1 MDFIPIQYNGSAPY
15 RDKTPLRNHWQPGQI
30 REVADA
36 VAKQLLRYLEFS
48 RAPEAGDDA
57 SLRNAKQAQAVADET
72 KAKKKR
78 LEADTLVDVDLMD
91 KDQLSSFAKEN
102 YGVKLDKRSSIEDM
116 RAKAHELVLGTG
128 VVA

>member
-1 MDFIPIQYNGSAPY
+1 MTLEQLIASFRVDA
-15 RDKTPLRNHWQPGQI
+15 DDL
-30 REVADA
+30 EVPHLFKYEWIAA
-36 VAKQLLRYLEFS
+36 WLSE
-48 RAPEAGDDA
+48 
-57 SLRNAKQAQAVADET
+57 AQAEADES

-102 YGVKLDKRSSIEDM
+102 YGVKLDKRSSIEGM